1 LEVPVVLLPPLHDHL
16 VLPLDHMPPLDEPVH
31 RLELGD
37 APLLRKMVD
46 LALFV
51 PVAAHLQ
58 SPWCVLRPLERLLH
72 LHHQDQQ
79 LALG

>member
-1 LEVPVVLLPPLHDHL
+1 
-16 VLPLDHMPPLDEPVH
+16 
-31 RLELGD
+31 
-37 APLLRKMVD
+37 LRKMVD